1 MNTFRTTILLAV
13 LTALLVWIGDMF
25 GGRQGAILALIL
37 AGGMNFVS
45 YWFSDKIVI
54 KMYGGQEITAQDDPE
69 LYGLVQDL
77 TQRAGL
83 PMPKVYVL
91 PQETPNAFATGRN
104 PEHAAV
110 AVTDGIRRILN
121 KRELAGVLGHELTHV
136 KNRDILVST
145 IAATLAGAIGYLAQM
160 AQWAMIFGGN
170 RDRDEEGG
178 SNIFGLIVMM
188 IVAPIAAMLIQMAV
202 SRSREYGADEGGAKV
217 TGDPLALASALRKL
231 HMGAQNIPLEVNNA
245 TANATAHMFIVN
257 PLTGGGLASLFST
270 HPPMEERIARLE
282 AMVGKN
288 GLCPRILTLPSI
300 YNRRHT
306 ERSQADLSVW
316 ACVVIGDESAAY
328 ERHSGQ
334 AGDS

>member
-1 MNTFRTTILLAV
+1 MNTLRTTILLAV
-13 LTALLVWIGDMF
+13 LTALLVWIGDML
-25 GGRQGAILALIL
+25 GGRQGAIIALLL
-37 AGGMNFVS
+37 AGGMNFFS

-54 KMYGGQEITAQDDPE
+54 KMYGGQEVSAQDDPE

-91 PQETPNAFATGRN
+91 PQDTPNAFATGRN

-121 KRELAGVLGHELTHV
+121 KRELAGVLGHELSHV
-136 KNRDILVST
+136 KHRDILVST

-178 SNIFGLIVMM
+178 GNIFGLIVMM

-257 PLTGGGLASLFST
+257 PLTGHGLASLFST

-282 AMVGKN
+282 AMAGKM
-288 GLCPRILTLPSI
+288 GYARAS
-300 YNRRHT
+300 
-306 ERSQADLSVW
+306 
-316 ACVVIGDESAAY
+316 
-328 ERHSGQ
+328 
-334 AGDS
+334 

>member
-13 LTALLVWIGDMF
+13 LTALLIWIGDML
-25 GGRQGAILALIL
+25 GGRQGAVIALLI
-37 AGGMNFVS
+37 AGGMNFFS

-54 KMYGGQEITAQDDPE
+54 KMYGGQEVTAQDDPE
-69 LYGLVQDL
+69 LYGMVQDL
-77 TQRAGL
+77 AQRGGL
-83 PMPKVYVL
+83 PMPKVYLL
-91 PQETPNAFATGRN
+91 PQDTPNAFATGRN

-121 KRELAGVLGHELTHV
+121 KRELAGVLGHELSHV

-170 RDRDEEGG
+170 RDRDDEGG

-202 SRSREYGADEGGAKV
+202 SRSREYGADAGGAQI
-217 TGDPLALASALRKL
+217 TGDPLALASALKKL
-231 HMGAQNIPLEVNNA
+231 HMGAQHIPLHVNNA

-257 PLTGGGLASLFST
+257 PLTGHGLASLFST

-282 AMVGKN
+282 AMAGKM
-288 GLCPRILTLPSI
+288 GYARAS
-300 YNRRHT
+300 
-306 ERSQADLSVW
+306 
-316 ACVVIGDESAAY
+316 
-328 ERHSGQ
+328 
-334 AGDS
+334 